1 MRVILPNG
9 TSFLATL
16 CPEAIPYDQVL
27 KGVSHKK
34 YLEIDSAFAAELGIR
49 VFEQGITV
57 SVIMC
62 GHTPSLGKGV
72 ANCIHKDTWIALHG
86 SRLSMQSNLG
96 DIMDH

>member
-1 MRVILPNG
+1 MLPNG

-49 VFEQGITV
+49 VREQGITV
-57 SVIMC
+57 KCSNVPP
-62 GHTPSLGKGV
+62 HPPFAKGV
-72 ANCIHKDTWIALHG
+72 ANCMC
-86 SRLSMQSNLG
+86 SV
-96 DIMDH
+96 

>member
-1 MRVILPNG
+1 MLPNG

-49 VFEQGITV
+49 VREQGITV
-57 SVIMC
+57 SFIMC
-62 GHTPSLGKGV
+62 DHTPSLAKGV
-72 ANCIHKDTWIALHG
+72 ASCILHYPA
-86 SRLSMQSNLG
+86 
-96 DIMDH
+96 